1 MSNINRDAAA
11 NLRDSTITGPAILQM
26 FENLQTQMEVSGAQ
40 GVFTQMSFCDEAQNG
55 DLIPEISF
63 SLRAYWEE

>member
-1 MSNINRDAAA
+1 
-11 NLRDSTITGPAILQM
+11 M